1 MTQQGSE
8 PNETEEQLADA
19 LAQIES
25 LQATAADA
33 EARAATARGEAD
45 ALREEHSQ
53 AQSRL
58 AEAVEAR
65 ESAESETSQLRA
77 DLEGA
82 RGLAR
87 AAAVRYREVRL
98 ASHPDIPGE
107 LVPEGDSVEEIDR
120 EFEAA
125 LKVVGQVRERVEE
138 EQGGKRG
145 ARVPAGSPGRRAQ
158 DLGALP
164 ASEKIRL
171 GLEQLSDRQGR

>member
-1 MTQQGSE
+1 MTQRGSE
-8 PNETEEQLADA
+8 PNETDEQLAEA

-25 LQATAADA
+25 LQANAADA
-33 EARAATARGEAD
+33 EARAATARSEAN
-45 ALREEHSQ
+45 ALKEEHSQ
-53 AQSRL
+53 TESRL
-58 AEAVEAR
+58 AEAVAARAAVETEA
-65 ESAESETSQLRA
+65 TQLRA

-82 RGLAR
+82 RGEAR

-98 ASHPDIPGE
+98 AAHPDIPRE
-107 LVPEGDSVEEIDR
+107 LVAECDTLEEIDR
-120 EFEAA
+120 DFEAA

-158 DLGALP
+158 DLTALP

-171 GLEQLSDRQGR
+171 GLQQLSDRQGR